1 MLAVH
6 DGAAAIRFYKEVFGA
21 TEQTKVLSDDGKVA
35 HCELRIGNAA
45 LMVADEFEGH
55 NRAARHLGGSPVILY
70 LDVDDADQVV
80 RRAVAAGATLLRD
93 VAPQPHGA
101 IVGKIE
107 DPFGHV
113 WMVASEH

>member
-6 DGAAAIRFYKEVFGA
+6 DGAAAIRFYEDVFGA
-21 TEQTKVLSDDGKVA
+21 TEETKILSDDGKVA

-55 NRAARHLGGSPVILY
+55 NRAARRLGGTSVILY
-70 LDVDDADQVV
+70 LDVDDADRVA
-80 RRAVAAGATLLRD
+80 RRAVSAGATLLRP
-93 VAPQPHGA
+93 VEPQPHGA
-101 IVGKIE
+101 RVGKIE

-113 WMVASEH
+113 WMVASEG